1 MTWDSLLSDLSGVIS
16 AHAAAAS
23 YIRGVVIG
31 QAVRAGASAN
41 SILNSLTGAGLG
53 IRRTQGLALVR
64 EEVARQ
70 ALGATSAQI
79 NLAQPIDESVLGGAP
94 AGWNGQ
100 IIHQVSVVYRTRDE
114 EGNYLLHTR
123 TLGIKSSTVLT
134 PEEAIVAAQSILTQT
149 AEPGASTYIVDPGS
163 VLSMSLSGAWY
174 DTQGRNVPS
183 VN

>member
-53 IRRTQGLALVR
+53 IRRTQGL
-64 EEVARQ
+64 
-70 ALGATSAQI
+70 GATSAQI
-79 NLAQPIDESVLGGAP
+79 TLAQPIDESVLGGAP

-174 DTQGRNVPS
+174 DTQGRTVPS